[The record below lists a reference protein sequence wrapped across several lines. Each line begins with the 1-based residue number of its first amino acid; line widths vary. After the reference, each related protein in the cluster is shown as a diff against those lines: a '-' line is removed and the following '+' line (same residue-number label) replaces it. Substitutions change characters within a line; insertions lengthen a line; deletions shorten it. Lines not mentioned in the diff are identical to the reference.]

1 MQVALDET
9 LERLVA
15 VRTRAPPSHTPPP
28 HTRHARR
35 SVGAAACRDAL
46 VPQVSEDLDTE
57 RERFADLKRTYNAA
71 VARFEEAQ
79 QRGVQEVVSA
89 AEAGLRSSLRTV
101 QERMR
106 SMATEQS
113 SMQRALSEKQ
123 ERVELLSDSILQLQ
137 LSLVDEDASNSRLQ
151 EEVAHLRQQLAL
163 SISMPA
169 PRSFQEGDDAQLQLL
184 RLRQEKQELQERVRE
199 LQRHHDTNA
208 QWEEQLKQLECMQ
221 QETQQETERM
231 LSQVRRALC
240 CCSPRAARTRFPH
253 ALLRQANTSSTCS
266 GSWRRRGSP
275 REQQPAAPSIV
286 NMSRPARRGCWSLHP

>member
-1 MQVALDET
+1 
-9 LERLVA
+9 
-15 VRTRAPPSHTPPP
+15 
-28 HTRHARR
+28 
-35 SVGAAACRDAL
+35 

-137 LSLVDEDASNSRLQ
+137 LSLVDEEASNSRLQ

-231 LSQVRRALC
+231 LGQVRRALC
-240 CCSPRAARTRFPH
+240 CCSTRAAHTR
-253 ALLRQANTSSTCS
+253 CS
-266 GSWRRRGSP
+266 GKRTH
-275 REQQPAAPSIV
+275 PALAV
-286 NMSRPARRGCWSLHP
+286 AAGAGAAVLVSRAAHSAFYSKHVAFSVPWLLLAAVI

>member
-1 MQVALDET
+1 MTE
-9 LERLVA
+9 
-15 VRTRAPPSHTPPP
+15 
-28 HTRHARR
+28 ARR
-35 SVGAAACRDAL
+35 QQRRRALAAVAAACSGSLQVAQDGSSTLLRRARQL

-231 LSQVRRALC
+231 LGQVRRALC
-240 CCSPRAARTRFPH
+240 CCSARAAHTR
-253 ALLRQANTSSTCS
+253 CS
-266 GSWRRRGSP
+266 GKRTHPALAVAAATAADSHARWSCRRASHAWRVPHPHGSIDDRR
-275 REQQPAAPSIV
+275 
-286 NMSRPARRGCWSLHP
+286 